1 MQKLALC
8 LLLASSALTAKIPL
22 RKQTLTK
29 EKVLTFKDRLTRATV
44 YNDNGLGT
52 HVPVKDYMN
61 TQYFV
66 DVSVGTPAQTFTVVP
81 DTGSSNLWIYSSKC
95 SALVCLYHSRYD
107 ASKSSTYKANGEK
120 FGITYGSG
128 SISGTVSQDV
138 SSLGD
143 SNAPMNFGEIYSASG
158 LAFYASQ
165 MSGILGLAYDTISVD
180 HLPTFVD
187 SSNQQDKSFAFM
199 LNSNPEESYM
209 TLPGYDVEAVGSNQF
224 QFHDVIEKKYYSLNL
239 TGLRQGSTH
248 IPADNFKAV
257 IDSGTSVLVG
267 PNTLVNPLIQGITVN
282 EDCSGVDALPEI
294 AFYIDNIEYALQP
307 ADYVLK
313 VTQGDQTQCVL
324 AVMGQDFPAGFDYFI
339 LGDTFMRKYYSYFD
353 KNTNRVGFIPSEKL
367 NKTH

>member
-1 MQKLALC
+1 MQKLALL
-8 LLLASSALTAKIPL
+8 LLLASSALSAKIPL
-22 RKQTLTK
+22 RKQMLSK
-29 EKVLTFKDRLTRATV
+29 EKVLTFRDRLARGPATT
-44 YNDNGLGT
+44 YFDNGLVGS

-66 DVSVGTPAQTFTVVP
+66 EVSVGTPAQTFTVVP

-95 SALVCLYHSRYD
+95 YNLVCLYHSKYD

-128 SISGTVSQDV
+128 SIEGTVSQDV

-143 SNAPMNFGEIYSASG
+143 SNAPMNFGEITAASG
-158 LAFYASQ
+158 IAFYASQ

-187 SSNQQDKSFAFM
+187 SSNQKDKSFAFM
-199 LNSNPEESYM
+199 LNSNPTDSYM
-209 TLPGYDVEAVGSNQF
+209 TLPGYDVEAVGSNEF
-224 QFHDVIEKKYYSLNL
+224 QYHNVVEKRYYSLNL

-248 IPADNFKAV
+248 IPADNYKAV

-267 PNTLVNPLIQGITVN
+267 PNTLVKPLIAGITVN
-282 EDCSGVDALPEI
+282 DDCSGLDKLPEI

-307 ADYVLK
+307 DDYVLR
-313 VTQGDQTQCVL
+313 VS
-324 AVMGQDFPAGFDYFI
+324 QD
-339 LGDTFMRKYYSYFD
+339 
-353 KNTNRVGFIPSEKL
+353 
-367 NKTH
+367 